1 MFTKASHLKPNTL
14 SKEVELVPTR
24 DGFGQGLIEAGEQ
37 DERVVV
43 LCADLSESTRAA
55 KFQEKFPKRFI
66 QTGIQ
71 EQNMANVAVGLALS
85 GKVPF
90 VSTYAV
96 FCPGRN
102 WDQVRI
108 SGCYNNANV
117 KYAGAHTGISVG
129 PDGATHQA
137 MEDIALTR
145 VLPRMTVLV
154 PCDAEETRK
163 VVHASAELAGPV
175 YFRFARAAT
184 PLFTTAATPFRIGKA
199 LTLREGTDVAIIGA
213 GPIMHSALLAA
224 DHLIEKDISCR
235 VINSPSIKPLDEAMI
250 ERAARQCGALVTCE
264 EHQVA
269 GGLGSAIA
277 EFLAEVYPVPLRFVG
292 MHDSFGESG
301 QPAELLKKYRMDT
314 AAIISAVH
322 EVLKKK
328 ARG

>member
-1 MFTKASHLKPNTL
+1 MLNKSAHLNRHTL
-14 SKEVELVPTR
+14 AKEIELAATR
-24 DGFGQGLIEAGEQ
+24 NGFGQGLVELGGKNQ
-37 DERVVV
+37 QVVV
-43 LCADLSESTRAA
+43 LCADLADSTRAGA
-55 KFQEKFPKRFI
+55 FRDRFPERFI
-66 QTGIQ
+66 QMGIQ

-85 GKVPF
+85 GKIPF

-108 SGCYNNANV
+108 SGCYNQANV

-137 MEDIALTR
+137 LEDIALTR

-163 VVHASAELAGPV
+163 VVHAAAAIQGPV

-184 PLFTTAATPFRIGKA
+184 PLFTTEATPFRVGKA
-199 LTLREGTDVAIIGA
+199 IVLQPGTDVAIIGA
-213 GPIMHSALLAA
+213 GPIVHTALLAA
-224 DHLIEKDISCR
+224 DQLIEKNISCR
-235 VINSPSIKPLDEAMI
+235 VINSPSVKPLDDATIEA
-250 ERAARQCGALVTCE
+250 AARQCGALVTCE

-269 GGLGSAIA
+269 GGLGSAVA
-277 EFLAEVYPVPLRFVG
+277 EFLAATYPVPMAFIG
-292 MHDSFGESG
+292 MKDSFGESG
-301 QPAELLKKYRMDT
+301 QPDELLRKYRMDVP
-314 AAIISAVH
+314 AILGAVQ

-328 ARG
+328 AC